1 MWAFSRKGKFKTQY
15 KKLPEK
21 IRNKVDEALIALANS
36 EKPRLL
42 GIYKQSMEVWAYEL
56 NDNYRIL
63 YNVKDSDKLI
73 ELFRVGDHKEVYG
86 KD

>member
-1 MWAFSRKGKFKTQY
+1 MWSFSRKGKFKTQY
-15 KKLPEK
+15 KKLPPD
-21 IRNKVDEALIALANS
+21 IQPKVDEALIELAQS
-36 EKPRLL
+36 ENPRTL
-42 GIYKQSMEVWAYEL
+42 GKYKQSLGVWAYEL

-63 YNVKDSDKLI
+63 YNVRDSENII